1 MLELLTSGSNKSIVL
16 RIRCDYPMWQCYSY
30 ANVAFLMLSYKGFS
44 MSSSSAII
52 MLIPLVQCFLKMF
65 LKIEEQMKEFFLIV
79 KPYIFIVR
87 GP

>member
-1 MLELLTSGSNKSIVL
+1 
-16 RIRCDYPMWQCYSY
+16 
-30 ANVAFLMLSYKGFS
+30 

-52 MLIPLVQCFLKMF
+52 MLIPLVQCSLKMF